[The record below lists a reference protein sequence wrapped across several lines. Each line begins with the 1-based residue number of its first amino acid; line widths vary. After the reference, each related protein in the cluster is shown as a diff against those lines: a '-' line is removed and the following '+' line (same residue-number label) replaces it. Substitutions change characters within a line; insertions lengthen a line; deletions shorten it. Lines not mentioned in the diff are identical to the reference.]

1 MKKETTP
8 LAAALHFVDRVICH
22 IEEKTIAFSVILL
35 AVILTVNVIL
45 RTRLFNSSLASTE
58 ELSQF
63 LMFFIT
69 FLGTSYAARSG
80 MHIRMSMLQDALEGA
95 PRKILAT
102 AVSLGTAIVMFYVAY
117 LSFRYVT
124 KIASLNRVSPILQW
138 PVQYI
143 WIIMPIGMFLTGI
156 QYTLAFFRNIIS
168 PGAWISYSVPLER
181 EPTAMSDLVEQ
192 VTKAGDPSPLD
203 LSLKHAEE
211 NGGRKQE
218 DKKC

>member
-1 MKKETTP
+1 MDKKKSP
-8 LAAALHFVDRVICH
+8 LTSVLHFVDRVIYQ
-22 IEEKTIAFSVILL
+22 IEEKAIAFSVILL
-35 AVILTVNVIL
+35 AVILVLNVIL

-80 MHIRMSMLQDALEGA
+80 MHIRMSMLQDALNGA
-95 PRKILAT
+95 PRKILAIV
-102 AVSLGTAIVMFYVAY
+102 VSLGTAFVMFYVAY
-117 LSFRYVT
+117 LSYRYVM

-156 QYTLAFFRNIIS
+156 QYTLAFFRNLIS
-168 PGAWISYSVPLER
+168 PGAWISYSVPLEK
-181 EPTAMSDLVEQ
+181 EPTAMSDLDEQ
-192 VTKAGDPSPLD
+192 VIKTEDPDPLD
-203 LSLKHAEE
+203 PALKHAGDG
-211 NGGRKQE
+211 NGG
-218 DKKC
+218 KKEGL